1 MYLIIMKPKKVVI
14 SPSKSKGKKLTAIF
28 YDKDNKKI
36 KTVHFGSAG
45 MSDFTIHKDE
55 DRKKRYLDRHRA
67 RENWNSPMTAGSL
80 ARFVLWNK
88 TTRKASIADYK
99 RRFKLS

>member
-1 MYLIIMKPKKVVI
+1 MSVKKVVI
-14 SPSKSKGKKLTAIF
+14 SPSKIKNKKLTAVF

-36 KTVHFGSAG
+36 KTVHFGGAG

-55 DRKKRYLDRHRA
+55 DRKKRYLDRHKA
-67 RENWNSPMTAGSL
+67 RENWNDPMSAGAL

-99 RRFKLS
+99 RRFNLL

>member
-80 ARFVLWNK
+80 ARFVLWNLP
-88 TTRKASIADYK
+88 TRKASIADYK

>member
-1 MYLIIMKPKKVVI
+1 MSVKPKKVVI
-14 SPSKSKGKKLTAIF
+14 SPSKIKDKKLTAVF

-36 KTVHFGSAG
+36 KTVHFGAAG
-45 MSDFTIHKDE
+45 YTDFPSHKDE

-67 RENWNSPMTAGSL
+67 RENWNSPMTPGALS
-80 ARFVLWNK
+80 RWILWNK

>member
-1 MYLIIMKPKKVVI
+1 MKPKKVVI
-14 SPSKSKGKKLTAIF
+14 SPSKIKNKKLTAIF

-45 MSDFTIHKDE
+45 MGDFTIHKDE
-55 DRKKRYLDRHRA
+55 DRKKRYLDRHRST
-67 RENWNSPMTAGSL
+67 EDWNSPMTAGSL